1 MRVRSGMH
9 GAVNAAEAPR
19 EQPPGGDD
27 TTRLPESGVHPQPPP
42 PPPPPPTGGG
52 PPIAPLVPPGQRP
65 ADGNSPD
72 GRPASTAPG
81 GAARPGHTA
90 APPTWSSYGGAHG
103 GTSPYGGRSAYGGGS
118 GETPRYGGGSGGT
131 PSYGGGSGGSAPYGG
146 ARPGTWPPAATG
158 RPLPSGASGSP
169 GSSDGRRRLWMVALV
184 STVVGAL
191 IAAAV
196 SATVMSAD
204 DDDPTASRPPVMTP
218 DGAMDVRAILERVE
232 ESVVTIE
239 TEVSA
244 QGDVF
249 EGAGTGV
256 VLSADGLI
264 MTNAHVI
271 AQSDGIT
278 VRAFDGAEYEATLV
292 GSEPSN
298 DLAVIKVDGA
308 DEMVP
313 AELGSSEALLV
324 GEPVIAIGN
333 ALNLGGQPSVTTGI
347 VSATNRTIDGPD
359 GRLSD
364 LIQTDAAINP
374 GNSGGPLVDSSGA
387 VVGINTAIIENS
399 QNIGFSIAIDSAK
412 PIIDDI
418 QQGNGEITPDTPR
431 LGVTTIP
438 VDTVADE
445 VREQFNIESDEGAFV
460 VDVVPE
466 SGAAAAGLE
475 QGDVILLV
483 DGEEITSNEQLGD
496 IVRDHAPG
504 DTIEIVIERDG
515 EEQTLT
521 AEIGRLG
528 D

>member
-1 MRVRSGMH
+1 MH

-27 TTRLPESGVHPQPPP
+27 TIRLPRVGHPPP
-42 PPPPPPTGGG
+42 PPPPPPPSPGRSPGG
-52 PPIAPLVPPGQRP
+52 PPIAPLVPPGQAVSATRGP
-65 ADGNSPD
+65 A
-72 GRPASTAPG
+72 
-81 GAARPGHTA
+81 GHTA
-90 APPTWSSYGGAHG
+90 TAYGSGAAGPAASPAHG
-103 GTSPYGGRSAYGGGS
+103 
-118 GETPRYGGGSGGT
+118 
-131 PSYGGGSGGSAPYGG
+131 
-146 ARPGTWPPAATG
+146 
-158 RPLPSGASGSP
+158 SGASGPSTGSTAAYGSGASTAYRP
-169 GSSDGRRRLWMVALV
+169 GSFAPGAAPGSPVAHRAPDSSGGRQRIWIVALV
-184 STVVGAL
+184 AAVAGAL
-191 IAAAV
+191 VAVAV
-196 SATVMSAD
+196 SAVVLSGD
-204 DDDPTASRPPVMTP
+204 DDDTIASRPPVMTP
-218 DGAMDVRAILERVE
+218 DGAMDVRAILEDVE

-239 TEVSA
+239 TSVNS
-244 QGDVF
+244 QGGVF

-256 VLSADGLI
+256 VLSEDGLI

-292 GSEPSN
+292 GSEPST
-298 DLAVIKVDGA
+298 DLAVIRVDGA
-308 DEMVP
+308 DDMVP

-359 GRLSD
+359 GQLSD

-387 VVGINTAIIENS
+387 VVGINTAIIEDS

-412 PIIDDI
+412 PIIDEI

-445 VREQFNIESDEGAFV
+445 VREQFDIQSETGAFV

-466 SGAAAAGLE
+466 SGADEAGVE
-475 QGDVILLV
+475 QGDVIVSV
-483 DGEEITSNEQLGD
+483 DGEDITSNEQLGD
-496 IVRDHAPG
+496 IVREREPG
-504 DTIEIVIERDG
+504 DTIEIVVEREG
-515 EEQTLT
+515 EEQTFT
-521 AEIGRLG
+521 AEIGRQG
-528 D
+528 G